1 MSISQTKPIIVNKV
15 TASNLKAVVRNYSF
29 WMVTKDGAWTI
40 HFNRGW
46 KRLTI
51 TDTSKFFKNGE
62 TKSYVSNGSFTYEN
76 THIDCLYKIIECLEG
91 GAEFNHEF
99 LEKYTERVE
108 LLKNKS
114 LGAFNP
120 YSISH
125 IKPFVFKGHNKI
137 RRDDIV
143 KILVNQQ
150 YERVQIDSKYTDDYL
165 YDAENDFFRNIEL
178 QPMEFL
184 KNYLDLYDPTISID
198 EKGEKVSIYYG
209 SSTYSITLK

>member
-1 MSISQTKPIIVNKV
+1 MIED
-15 TASNLKAVVRNYSF
+15 LK
-29 WMVTKDGAWTI
+29 
-40 HFNRGW
+40 
-46 KRLTI
+46 
-51 TDTSKFFKNGE
+51 
-62 TKSYVSNGSFTYEN
+62 
-76 THIDCLYKIIECLEG
+76 G

-99 LEKYTERVE
+99 LEKHMAIVE
-108 LLKNKS
+108 DLKNKR
-114 LGAFNP
+114 LEAFNP
-120 YSISH
+120 FSVSH
-125 IKPFVFKGHNKI
+125 IKPFVFKGQNKI

-165 YDAENDFFRNIEL
+165 YDAENDFFRNVEL

-198 EKGEKVSIYYG
+198 EKGKKVSIYYG